1 MTVIRVACLA
11 LAVLASAVLHAQT
24 IQFKGKIYAAATV
37 EDCPKQS
44 TPTNGAHCVRS
55 ADHIYTIESLA
66 QDKTLSTLTSGDSV
80 YVRVRNKRMSVVK
93 KDKETHY
100 KVLRVWMVEADVP

>member
-1 MTVIRVACLA
+1 MPRRYSSRERYTRQRQSKTAPNNQPRRTERI
-11 LAVLASAVLHAQT
+11 AS
-24 IQFKGKIYAAATV
+24 
-37 EDCPKQS
+37 
-44 TPTNGAHCVRS
+44 RS
-55 ADHIYTIESLA
+55 ADHIYTIESPA

-93 KDKETHY
+93 KDKETQY

>member
-1 MTVIRVACLA
+1 MMRMVGLVMA
-11 LAVLASAVLHAQT
+11 LVVTSALHAQT
-24 IQFKGKIYAAATV
+24 IQFKGKIYAAAVV
-37 EDCPKQS
+37 EDCPEQS
-44 TPTNGAHCVRS
+44 TPTNGTHCVRS

-80 YVRVRNKRMSVVK
+80 YVRVGNKRMSVVK

-100 KVLRVWMVEADVP
+100 KLLKVWMVEADVP